1 MSTSRRTT
9 QTHRQPQET
18 SQGRER
24 SWSKTGIYRTRYTR
38 VRALHISLYF
48 VLVEQYRYHLMY
60 RYSNSRARSYHT
72 TRAAVPGFGHIS
84 AHPAVRWFQE
94 IVQSVLISELQREH
108 RSNVRKGRQKG
119 GKERRHRVLEQ
130 VQHRSLQ
137 ISLHVC
143 SAAHFVANA
152 AHLADPKEQT
162 EREYNSVP
170 KYRDHFYMNNTYKR
184 TYIYGQS
191 GKKLC
196 WKSRGGG
203 DNTTYQVP
211 GYILLLC
218 WTTTITWQAF
228 TASNRDVLCGGGGW
242 IANAGFR
249 TVGAVS
255 ISAWARSRRSRSG
268 PCDVASYLS
277 TLNIPSVH
285 ILHCSTGTPL
295 ISVWYWPTA
304 HYPFTAADT
313 AAMPY
318 GKSNPKRGQ
327 ESLGKALQRR
337 RALERA
343 AADRYYFPPPKG

>member
-191 GKKLC
+191 GTKLC

-203 DNTTYQVP
+203 TTLLTRYQGIYFSYAGPQQSP
-211 GYILLLC
+211 GKPSPHPTGMCFVAEVGGLRMQGSGLSGRCPSLLGHG
-218 WTTTITWQAF
+218 
-228 TASNRDVLCGGGGW
+228 VGGPGL
-242 IANAGFR
+242 
-249 TVGAVS
+249 
-255 ISAWARSRRSRSG
+255 ARAMWLRIC
-268 PCDVASYLS
+268 PPS
-277 TLNIPSVH
+277 TSPLYTFFIVRLE
-285 ILHCSTGTPL
+285 LH
-295 ISVWYWPTA
+295 
-304 HYPFTAADT
+304 
-313 AAMPY
+313 
-318 GKSNPKRGQ
+318 
-327 ESLGKALQRR
+327 
-337 RALERA
+337 
-343 AADRYYFPPPKG
+343 